1 MITRRCLLQFAT
13 LLLAQ
18 LGGVGALGGGRPQR
32 WLSDERG
39 SPLIT
44 ESGEPIGY

>member
-1 MITRRCLLQFAT
+1 MITRRCLLQLAA
-13 LLLAQ
+13 LLLTQ
-18 LGGVGALGGGRPQR
+18 LGSVAALGGGRTGR

-39 SPLIT
+39 SPLAT